1 MVGNI
6 GAAECSV
13 FGMLLKRGVG
23 NGEWEIEKWENKKK
37 SKNWKK
43 TRNSYTLQ
51 INKNMKAEYNVFEAK
66 IIQSV
71 FSKRNYYLIN

>member
-1 MVGNI
+1 
-6 GAAECSV
+6 
-13 FGMLLKRGVG
+13 MLRIWDVTKTR
-23 NGEWEIEKWENKKK
+23 NGEWGMGNGKLKNGKIKKK

>member
-1 MVGNI
+1 MGN
-6 GAAECSV
+6 GEW
-13 FGMLLKRGVG
+13 GMGNGEWGMGNG

-37 SKNWKK
+37 IKNWKK

-51 INKNMKAEYNVFEAK
+51 INKNMKAGYNVFEAK

-71 FSKRNYYLIN
+71 FSKRNYYLTN